1 MEKERIISIA
11 KDVENQPNKDLVDAR
26 DFLIEEFNKSKS
38 MIIDLTRHIET
49 IEDLY
54 NKVNDEL
61 GKRVR

>member
-1 MEKERIISIA
+1 MEKEKIISIA

-26 DFLIEEFNKSKS
+26 DFLIEEFNKAKT
-38 MIIDLTRHIET
+38 MIVDLTRHIET

-61 GKRVR
+61 GKRLR

>member
-1 MEKERIISIA
+1 
-11 KDVENQPNKDLVDAR
+11 
-26 DFLIEEFNKSKS
+26 

-61 GKRVR
+61 GKRVRWR

>member
-1 MEKERIISIA
+1 MEKEKIISIA
-11 KDVENQPNKDLVDAR
+11 KDAENQPNKDLVDAR
-26 DFLIEEFNKSKS
+26 DFLIEEFNKTKT
-38 MIIDLTRHIET
+38 MIVDLTRHIET

>member
-11 KDVENQPNKDLVDAR
+11 KDAENQPNKDLVDTR
-26 DFLIEEFNKSKS
+26 DFLIEEFNKTKT
-38 MIIDLTRHIET
+38 MIVDLTRHIET